1 MEVTAMS
8 EMVSTGEAARQL
20 GVSMSLLR
28 KLEAIGVTPPAQRIA
43 GLDRR
48 IYTATDLDVLRRII
62 TNRRDRTTQPLP
74 EAG

>member
-1 MEVTAMS
+1 MS

-48 IYTATDLDVLRRII
+48 IYSTQEVETLRKIIAGRRARRAQVEPVTA
-62 TNRRDRTTQPLP
+62 
-74 EAG
+74 